1 MRMFLADSNICKIW
15 VNVYEVGKGSG
26 VAAATAQTEVEA
38 PNVSHT
44 YLYIY
49 NIVVYVPYY

>member
-1 MRMFLADSNICKIW
+1 MRMFSADSNISKIW

-26 VAAATAQTEVEA
+26 VAAAMAQTEVEA

-44 YLYIY
+44 YLLYS
-49 NIVVYVPYY
+49 IVVYFPYY